1 MVAYDGSE
9 IPNAAVD
16 MAIKTTK
23 PAKGSVTILH
33 IYLDLEERKSDLL
46 MHGVENAEEDA
57 GGLICTNI
65 ELKLKKSGVKYELRV
80 EQKRD
85 IPMGILV
92 VTQKESLEAI
102 VIGTSGSD
110 GKPVGPVYPKLKA
123 QSKIPLLTP

>member
-1 MVAYDGSE
+1 MKEGGKIMIAYDGSE

-46 MHGVENAEEDA
+46 LHGVENAEEDA
-57 GGLICTNI
+57 GSLIFTNI
-65 ELKLKKSGVKYELRV
+65 EPKLKKSGVKYELRV

-85 IPMGILV
+85 IPMGILAV
-92 VTQKESLEAI
+92 AQKESLEAI
-102 VIGTSGSD
+102 VIGTSGS
-110 GKPVGPVYPKLKA
+110 G
-123 QSKIPLLTP
+123 